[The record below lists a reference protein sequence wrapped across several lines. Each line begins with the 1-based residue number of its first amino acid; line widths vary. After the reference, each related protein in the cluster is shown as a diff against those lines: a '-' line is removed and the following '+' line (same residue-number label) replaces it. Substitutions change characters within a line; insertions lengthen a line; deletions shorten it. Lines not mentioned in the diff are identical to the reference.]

1 MIPLGP
7 VVARSR
13 LRAERTAA
21 WSYLSEADRRA
32 EWWPELEL
40 EPRVGGAISERW
52 SEESGETSVSRDA
65 SGAVDVWVEGHA
77 IGFRWREAGDER
89 DTAVLMTLRT
99 QGMDTGI
106 TVTETGFDALPDAAA
121 RAAASQD
128 GWQVLLRDLT
138 AALEAAVAEGR
149 IAAPLAIPEP
159 AEEEPAAEPQAAQEA
174 GDAAAAAGDAELAGE
189 GAADESSVDE
199 TGTGESGAE
208 VVDAEVVDAEVVEAE
223 ESRTEEVDAQAEAEP
238 AEAKAE
244 PAEAE
249 VDADADADADEE
261 ANDTIRIEPLT
272 PEAAAQIEAAV
283 AETET
288 EAEAE
293 PEAEA
298 TEPEPEATEP
308 EPAEPEPTEPE
319 PAEPEPTTAELDFD
333 ALIRGDLPDGS
344 SRER

>member
-174 GDAAAAAGDAELAGE
+174 GDAAAAAGDVELAGE

-199 TGTGESGAE
+199 TGTGESDAE
-208 VVDAEVVDAEVVEAE
+208 VVDAEEVDAEVVEAE
-223 ESRTEEVDAQAEAEP
+223 VVEAEESGIEEVDAQAEAEP
-238 AEAKAE
+238 AEA
-244 PAEAE
+244 E
-249 VDADADADADEE
+249 VDADADADEE

-283 AETET
+283 AEA

-293 PEAEA
+293 PEVEA
-298 TEPEPEATEP
+298 TEP
-308 EPAEPEPTEPE
+308 EPEPTEPE

>member
-208 VVDAEVVDAEVVEAE
+208 VVDAEVVEAE
-223 ESRTEEVDAQAEAEP
+223 ESGIEEVDAQAEAEP
-238 AEAKAE
+238 AEA
-244 PAEAE
+244 E
-249 VDADADADADEE
+249 VDAEADADADEE

-283 AETET
+283 AETE
-288 EAEAE
+288 AEAE
-293 PEAEA
+293 PEVEA
-298 TEPEPEATEP
+298 TEL
-308 EPAEPEPTEPE
+308 E

-344 SRER
+344 PRER

>member
-138 AALEAAVAEGR
+138 AALEAAVADGR

-199 TGTGESGAE
+199 PGTGESGAE
-208 VVDAEVVDAEVVEAE
+208 VVDAEVVDAEEVDAEVVEAE

-238 AEAKAE
+238 AEA
-244 PAEAE
+244 E
-249 VDADADADADEE
+249 VDADADADEE

-283 AETET
+283 AETE
-288 EAEAE
+288 AEAE
-293 PEAEA
+293 PEVEA
-298 TEPEPEATEP
+298 TEP
-308 EPAEPEPTEPE
+308 EPEPTEPE

-344 SRER
+344 PRER

>member
-138 AALEAAVAEGR
+138 AALEAAVADGR

-159 AEEEPAAEPQAAQEA
+159 AEEKPAAEPQAAQEV
-174 GDAAAAAGDAELAGE
+174 GDAAAAAGEAEPAGE

-208 VVDAEVVDAEVVEAE
+208 VVDAEEVDAEVVEAEVVEAE

-238 AEAKAE
+238 AEAEADAE
-244 PAEAE
+244 
-249 VDADADADADEE
+249 ADADADEE

-283 AETET
+283 AEA

-293 PEAEA
+293 PEVEA
-298 TEPEPEATEP
+298 TEP
-308 EPAEPEPTEPE
+308 EPEPTEPE

>member
-208 VVDAEVVDAEVVEAE
+208 VVDAEVVEAE

-249 VDADADADADEE
+249 VDADADADADADEE

-308 EPAEPEPTEPE
+308 EPAEPEPT
-319 PAEPEPTTAELDFD
+319 TAELDFD

>member
-138 AALEAAVAEGR
+138 AALEAAVADGR

-159 AEEEPAAEPQAAQEA
+159 AEEEPAAEPHAAQEA
-174 GDAAAAAGDAELAGE
+174 GDAAAAAGDVELAGE

-208 VVDAEVVDAEVVEAE
+208 VVGAEVVDAEEIDAEVVEAE
-223 ESRTEEVDAQAEAEP
+223 ESGAEEVDAQAEAEP
-238 AEAKAE
+238 AEAE
-244 PAEAE
+244 VAEAE
-249 VDADADADADEE
+249 VDADEE

-283 AETET
+283 AE
-288 EAEAE
+288 AE

-298 TEPEPEATEP
+298 
-308 EPAEPEPTEPE
+308 TEPE